1 MTFKELKFKT
11 HAVGD
16 IQAVVKFEN
25 GYEVSVVQ
33 NRLSYGGEKGLYEIG
48 VFDALGRMCDPLGWD
63 DDIKGF
69 LTPEGVEKELDLIS
83 NL

>member
-1 MTFKELKFKT
+1 MEMFNKRK
-11 HAVGD
+11 D
-16 IQAVVKFEN
+16 VKW
-25 GYEVSVVQ
+25 
-33 NRLSYGGEKGLYEIG
+33 YEIG

>member
-1 MTFKELKFKT
+1 MTFKELKFET

-16 IQAVVKFEN
+16 IQAVVKFES

-33 NRLSYGGEKGLYEIG
+33 NQLSYGGEKGLYEIG
-48 VFDALGRMCDPLGWD
+48 VFDALGRMCDPLGWND
-63 DDIKGF
+63 DVKGF